1 MDVWCLDCDRA
12 VLVPI
17 DDVYGEGGETPA
29 PLGLWR
35 SFRRKGRDDV

>member
-17 DDVYGEGGETPA
+17 DDVYDKSGEVPLPLNIWRETRRSGGEA
-29 PLGLWR
+29 
-35 SFRRKGRDDV
+35 